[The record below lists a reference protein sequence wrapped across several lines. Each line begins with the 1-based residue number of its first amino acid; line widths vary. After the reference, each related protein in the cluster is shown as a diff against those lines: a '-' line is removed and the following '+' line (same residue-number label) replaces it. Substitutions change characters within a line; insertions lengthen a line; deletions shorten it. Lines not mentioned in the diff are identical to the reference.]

1 MTPRVLLVARTR
13 YRLPLD
19 STLQLRFDALSDV
32 LDWRQLGTSATGERV
47 VDDRFTLVPRFPLAS
62 LDGASFYAALPWRV
76 AAEIR
81 SFRPDIVIAQGAQET
96 TLVLAAR
103 RLARSRVPV
112 VFDVHGDW
120 HHTTRVYGSPLRR
133 LLNPVSDAMARIA
146 LRRADAVRTVSDHTT
161 QLVRGY
167 GVEPAGTFPA
177 YMDLAPFRETPPAPL
192 PAEPRALFVG
202 VLERYKA
209 VDVLA
214 DAWPRVVES
223 LPSAR
228 LHVVGQGRL
237 ESTVRELAADPRLGV
252 SWTPRVPTQGV
263 AEALDEATLLVLP
276 SRGEGMGRVVVEAF
290 CRGRAVVGT
299 GAGGIPDLVRDG
311 DNGLLVPVDDPG
323 ALAAA
328 LVRILSDREL
338 AGRLGSAAHA
348 SAERWAATPE
358 QFAGRFRGLVDA
370 VISRSGS

>member
-19 STLQLRFDALSDV
+19 STLQRRFDALSAV
-32 LDWRQLGTSATGERV
+32 LDWRQLATSATGKEV
-47 VDDRFTLVPRFPLAS
+47 VDGRFTLVPHFPVDA
-62 LDGASFYAALPWRV
+62 LDGAAFYAALPWRV
-76 AAEIR
+76 ASEIR
-81 SFRPDIVIAQGAQET
+81 RFRPDVVVAQGAQET
-96 TLVLAAR
+96 SLVLAAR
-103 RLARSRVPV
+103 RLARSHVPV

-120 HHTTRVYGSPLRR
+120 RHTTRVYGSPLRK
-133 LLNPVSDAMARIA
+133 LLNPVSDAMARDA

-161 QLVRGY
+161 ELVRGY

-177 YMDLAPFRETPPAPL
+177 YMDLGPFRETPPAPL

-214 DAWPRVVES
+214 EAWPRVIEA

-228 LHVVGQGRL
+228 LHLVGQGRL
-237 ESTVRELAADPRLGV
+237 ESLVRELVADPRLGAG
-252 SWTPRVPTQGV
+252 WTPRLPTQGV
-263 AEALDEATLLVLP
+263 SEALDEATLLVLP

-311 DNGLLVPVDDPG
+311 DNGLLVQVDDPT
-323 ALAAA
+323 ALASA
-328 LVRILSDREL
+328 LVRVLSDPEL
-338 AGRLGSAAHA
+338 AARLGSAAHA

-358 QFAGRFRGLVDA
+358 EFAQRFRALVDA
-370 VISRSGS
+370 VIARGGS